1 MTTQRIM
8 QLLTVGIVLLAGI
21 TLAQYF
27 QLKQQAVSAEDLK
40 AEILAELRGG
50 SSGPV
55 PAQAEQLPEGLDQ
68 GDISERRRSPVP
80 VEPEPPAE
88 PLSQN
93 QYWISSD
100 YSDDKPYGFSAW
112 LELVPGGHFI
122 LEHCFAPD
130 YSVAVSAEQDPYQSP
145 RCRTMADTRIVNIS
159 DTEMVLKGD
168 KSVPI
173 RLDVSA
179 QIHTLSLKLDEHK
192 IELTPGQKNTLWEG
206 LSSLPSS
213 QKAHEVAWKKH
224 VELSGE
230 LEVSE
235 E

>member
-8 QLLTVGIVLLAGI
+8 QLLVLSIILLAGI

-27 QLKQQAVSAEDLK
+27 QLKQQAVSAEALK

-50 SSGPV
+50 AGGPD
-55 PAQAEQLPEGLDQ
+55 PAQLELPHEGLDQ
-68 GDISERRRSPVP
+68 GDTSERRRSPVL
-80 VEPEPPAE
+80 VEHEPPAE

-145 RCRTMADTRIVNIS
+145 MCRTMADTSIVKIS

-173 RLDVSA
+173 SLDVSA

-213 QKAHEVAWKKH
+213 KKAHEAAWEKH
-224 VELSGE
+224 VELRGE
-230 LEVSE
+230 LVAPE

>member
-50 SSGPV
+50 AGGPD
-55 PAQAEQLPEGLDQ
+55 PAQLELPHEGLGQ
-68 GDISERRRSPVP
+68 GDTSERQSPVP
-80 VEPEPPAE
+80 VEHEPPAE

-145 RCRTMADTRIVNIS
+145 MCRTMADTRIVNIS

-173 RLDVSA
+173 SLEVSA
-179 QIHTLSLKLDEHK
+179 QIHTLSLKLDAHK

-230 LEVSE
+230 LEVPE